1 MRTSRSVVV
10 VAAFAVVLL
19 AGCGSYTEEPAA
31 SPTPTPTK
39 DTAPS
44 PSPEPSPEPT
54 KTVEPVDPHPG
65 IADLI
70 ITTSGLGP
78 LTVGTTPPAINPG
91 AAMIAWDED
100 YCVSDVMETPPEPGR
115 WIPNGYVS
123 DTNYMGESAT
133 PFYVDATD
141 TGVHRIDVMGTG
153 PHTVEGIRIGS
164 TLAELQATYPALVG
178 PLAGPVSQVW
188 WLQDASGSIAFETQG
203 EDMLG
208 AGAPEQVILI
218 RVLAPGIDPAWG
230 AANSGNVAGACF

>member
-10 VAAFAVVLL
+10 AAIAAVLL

-78 LTVGTTPPAINPG
+78 LTVGSTPPAINPG
-91 AAMIAWDED
+91 AAMIA
-100 YCVSDVMETPPEPGR
+100 
-115 WIPNGYVS
+115 
-123 DTNYMGESAT
+123 
-133 PFYVDATD
+133 
-141 TGVHRIDVMGTG
+141 
-153 PHTVEGIRIGS
+153 
-164 TLAELQATYPALVG
+164 
-178 PLAGPVSQVW
+178 
-188 WLQDASGSIAFETQG
+188 
-203 EDMLG
+203 
-208 AGAPEQVILI
+208 
-218 RVLAPGIDPAWG
+218 
-230 AANSGNVAGACF
+230 